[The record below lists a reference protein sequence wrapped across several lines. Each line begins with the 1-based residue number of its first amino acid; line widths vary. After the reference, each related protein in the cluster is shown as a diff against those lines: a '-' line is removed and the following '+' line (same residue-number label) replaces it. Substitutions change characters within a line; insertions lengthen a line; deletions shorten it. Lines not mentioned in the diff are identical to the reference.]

1 MNRAEDN
8 AELLE
13 NLSDVL
19 PDGTASI
26 ADVQAYQ
33 AAVLIDISRSLAQ
46 IADALTDKAKT
57 SSGTITAEWVHSK
70 PHKVQ
75 CSNCGCQVS
84 INAAY
89 NMKYCFECGAKFKE
103 VQE

>member
-1 MNRAEDN
+1 MSRAEDN
-8 AELLE
+8 AELLQ
-13 NLSDVL
+13 NLAGVL
-19 PDGTASI
+19 PDGTTSI
-26 ADVQAYQ
+26 ADVQAFQ
-33 AAVLIDISRSLAQ
+33 AAVLIDVSRSLAQ

-57 SSGTITAEWVHSK
+57 SNGTKPATWVHSK

-75 CSNCGCQVS
+75 CSECGCQVS